1 MDKIVTRLNND
12 WLWSSLVGD
21 EGSIS
26 PSSKLLCLPQKI
38 MQHLHDIIPFM
49 FGSWANPFVHLLP
62 LKSSMDWLLR
72 MFTEGFYSTIIFHA
86 FKCGQLFAVAVA
98 QLADQSLL
106 IPVVRG
112 SNPKTIKKKKKRPR
126 MSIFNRFSRKS
137 NSETFL
143 DSTTEPLKCFT
154 RPSIFSYCRTNR

>member
-1 MDKIVTRLNND
+1 
-12 WLWSSLVGD
+12 
-21 EGSIS
+21 
-26 PSSKLLCLPQKI
+26 

-106 IPVVRG
+106 IPVSGPRFK
-112 SNPKTIKKKKKRPR
+112 SKDDKKEEKEAENVH
-126 MSIFNRFSRKS
+126 F
-137 NSETFL
+137 
-143 DSTTEPLKCFT
+143 
-154 RPSIFSYCRTNR
+154 